1 MSIVFGRG
9 APQPAPATSLRG
21 RGSGAA
27 SGGPVFAPALGSE
40 DRRLI
45 LALAAQQ
52 IRYGHPEEAIA
63 FLMAMRKSGPGD
75 PQTVKLLA
83 AALIKAAHWAEA
95 EVILGELSALVPRST
110 RISAL
115 YRSLIAFHLSRLS
128 EASAWFAKFTAR
140 ARDDDEA
147 LS

>member
-27 SGGPVFAPALGSE
+27 SGGPGSAAALGSE

-52 IRYGHPEEAIA
+52 IRYGHPDEAIA
-63 FLMAMRKSGPGD
+63 FLMALRKSGP
-75 PQTVKLLA
+75 A
-83 AALIKAAHWAEA
+83 I
-95 EVILGELSALVPRST
+95 R
-110 RISAL
+110 R
-115 YRSLIAFHLSRLS
+115 R
-128 EASAWFAKFTAR
+128 
-140 ARDDDEA
+140 
-147 LS
+147 